1 MVIIFLLTGWNTIM
15 RDDKGRFLTGQSG
28 NPTGRPKIIGEL
40 KELAAQHTPQAIQ
53 TLADIMNDAEAPPA
67 ARVAAS
73 TALLDRVYGRPSQ
86 NIEAKVETV
95 DAGKAMAE
103 VLMAL
108 TAKAKARRMTSEI
121 IDMTPCEAMAN

>member
-1 MVIIFLLTGWNTIM
+1 M

-53 TLADIMNDAEAPPA
+53 TLANIMNDAEAPPA

-86 NIEAKVETV
+86 NIDAKVETV
-95 DAGKAMAE
+95 DAGKTMAE

-108 TAKAKARRMTSEI
+108 TAKAKARRMASEI
-121 IDMTPCEAMAN
+121 IDVTPFEKAAN

>member
-1 MVIIFLLTGWNTIM
+1 M

-28 NPTGRPKIIGEL
+28 NPTGRPKIVGEL

-53 TLADIMNDAEAPPA
+53 TLADIMNDKEAPPA

-86 NIEAKVETV
+86 NIEAKVETI
-95 DAGKAMAE
+95 DIGKTAAQ

-108 TAKAKARRMTSEI
+108 TAKAKEAKAAREI
-121 IDMTPCEAMAN
+121 VDVTPQ